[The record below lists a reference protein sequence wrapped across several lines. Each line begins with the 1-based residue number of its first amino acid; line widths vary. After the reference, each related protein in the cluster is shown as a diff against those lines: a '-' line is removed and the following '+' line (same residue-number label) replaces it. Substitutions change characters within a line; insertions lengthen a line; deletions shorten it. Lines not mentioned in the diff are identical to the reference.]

1 MGTLNKYIL
10 KQVAGAAFLT
20 VALFVFVLVL
30 GNVMKEVVGDLAAG
44 RLSMGFFLYIV
55 ALLIPGV
62 IPYALPM
69 GMLTGILLVFG
80 RMSAQSEVV
89 AIKACGRSIYSM
101 AAPVFFIAII
111 ASLFSVGINFNYAPI
126 ADRTYKSALKN
137 LIRNNPLQ
145 FIQPGS
151 FIKDFPGYVIYANGE
166 ENNELTGF
174 RIWELD
180 PQGRAHVS
188 IRADR
193 GVLDYNDEADEIVLT
208 LKSGSAEKARD
219 DDPEN
224 LRTPLPT
231 ARFDELV
238 IKLPLNE
245 IIGGMDKNNT
255 RLKLMTFSE
264 LMAARNTWHP
274 RPIEE
279 TTPELAFRDKI
290 EVQIQIQKNFAMAFS
305 IFSMVVLAVPLGI
318 KASRSE
324 TFANV
329 AIALALAM
337 TYYMMIVVISWLEKY
352 PHTRPDLLIWLPNII
367 FQITGSILIYRSSK
381 N

>member
-193 GVLDYNDEADEIVLT
+193 GVLDYNDETDEIVLT

-305 IFSMVVLAVPLGI
+305 IFSM
-318 KASRSE
+318 
-324 TFANV
+324 
-329 AIALALAM
+329 
-337 TYYMMIVVISWLEKY
+337 
-352 PHTRPDLLIWLPNII
+352 
-367 FQITGSILIYRSSK
+367 GSKS
-381 N
+381 

>member
-62 IPYALPM
+62 IPSRPSY
-69 GMLTGILLVFG
+69 GQLTGILLVFG

-101 AAPVFFIAII
+101 ARRFFSSAII

-151 FIKDFPGYVIYANGE
+151 FIKDFP
-166 ENNELTGF
+166 
-174 RIWELD
+174 RI
-180 PQGRAHVS
+180 R
-188 IRADR
+188 
-193 GVLDYNDEADEIVLT
+193 
-208 LKSGSAEKARD
+208 
-219 DDPEN
+219 N
-224 LRTPLPT
+224 LR
-231 ARFDELV
+231 
-238 IKLPLNE
+238 
-245 IIGGMDKNNT
+245 
-255 RLKLMTFSE
+255 
-264 LMAARNTWHP
+264 
-274 RPIEE
+274 
-279 TTPELAFRDKI
+279 
-290 EVQIQIQKNFAMAFS
+290 
-305 IFSMVVLAVPLGI
+305 
-318 KASRSE
+318 
-324 TFANV
+324 
-329 AIALALAM
+329 
-337 TYYMMIVVISWLEKY
+337 
-352 PHTRPDLLIWLPNII
+352 
-367 FQITGSILIYRSSK
+367 
-381 N
+381 